1 MQAPGSAPARQESAC
16 LERMTL
22 VLLACISCRWASRPA
37 DRTRATESSMNCHIL
52 YHDNCFDGACSAA
65 VFMRFYLSKIE
76 PRAGFQLFG
85 MAHQPSQT
93 FPDHLFEGDEN
104 AIVDFKYASHERLT
118 WWFDHHYS
126 AFLTPEDEAHFRSRN
141 SDRMFHD
148 TSYKS
153 CTKMI
158 ATIGH
163 SRFGFDAGVLED
175 LIHWADI
182 VDGAL
187 YASAREAV
195 EVGEPAPEAGRRHRG
210 PTATPPSPT
219 ESSASSPDSP
229 STRWPPRP
237 RCWTATGPCTEPF
250 REHPHHPGGLRVQP
264 RRDLLRPDPLR
275 AGGLQRVHPLPSPPE
290 CEYHVSLMQSPQRT
304 KISVGSNPWSPNP
317 RRHNLA
323 RICERYGGGG
333 HPVVA
338 AISFPPDQPQKAR
351 QQHGRSWRSCRDS
364 RVIHEVTQRFTKDHQ
379 GVGGNWKG
387 PPKAGTGK
395 EQ

>member
-1 MQAPGSAPARQESAC
+1 
-16 LERMTL
+16 
-22 VLLACISCRWASRPA
+22 
-37 DRTRATESSMNCHIL
+37 MNCHIL

-65 VFMRFYLSKIE
+65 VFMRFYLSRIE
-76 PRAGFQLFG
+76 PGADFRLFG
-85 MAHQPSQT
+85 MAHQPRQT
-93 FPDHLFEGDEN
+93 FPDHLFGGDDN

-141 SDRMFHD
+141 SNRMFHD

-163 SRFGFDAGVLED
+163 SRFGFDPEMLED

-187 YASAREAV
+187 YASARAAV
-195 EVGEPAPEAGRRHRG
+195 EVGEPAQKLAAVIEANRDTDFSHRIIRQL
-210 PTATPPSPT
+210 
-219 ESSASSPDSP
+219 SS
-229 STRWPPRP
+229 
-237 RCWTATGPCTEPF
+237 
-250 REHPHHPGGLRVQP
+250 
-264 RRDLLRPDPLR
+264 
-275 AGGLQRVHPLPSPPE
+275 HPLNQVATQAEVMDRYRPLHQSHSENIRIIREVSECSRGVTFFDLIPFGLEGYNKFIPYHLHPE
-290 CEYHVSLMQSPQRT
+290 CDYHVSLMQSPQRT
-304 KISVGSNPWSPNP
+304 KISVGSNPWSHNP

-351 QQHGRSWRSCRDS
+351 QAAREI
-364 RVIHEVTQRFTKDHQ
+364 VEELQ
-379 GVGGNWKG
+379 GVG
-387 PPKAGTGK
+387 
-395 EQ
+395 